1 MNVKHLVV
9 ALAVGVIGS
18 RGAFC
23 GNEAS
28 PAAPLAAVDPYRYV
42 VSVGCG
48 DPNGRTIVYVWHPG
62 ALPDAEGDRV
72 FKVLAVPDIEE
83 CLSEIARTTSGLFER
98 LANLGPK
105 SSDEVRTATMREV
118 SNLWSQH
125 GVYEAVR
132 EVAATGTTG
141 PKLEALLH
149 HCDELRH
156 GREQAAGEQR
166 Q

>member
-9 ALAVGVIGS
+9 VLAVGGIGS
-18 RGAFC
+18 GASC
-23 GNEAS
+23 GSEAS
-28 PAAPLAAVDPYRYV
+28 PSAQVTAVDPYRYV
-42 VSVGCG
+42 VSVGCA
-48 DPNGRTIVYVWHPG
+48 DPNGRTIGYVWHTD
-62 ALPDAEGDRV
+62 ALPNAEGERV
-72 FKVLAVPDIEE
+72 FKVLAGSDFEE
-83 CLSEIARTTSGLFER
+83 CLSEIARTKSGLFER

-105 SSDEVRTATMREV
+105 SGDEVLTATMREV

-141 PKLEALLH
+141 PKVEALMH
-149 HCDELRH
+149 NCAELRH